1 MIDRPRHIAELRR
14 RLDQA
19 PIVALLGPRQCG
31 KTTLARLIAGNAETL
46 YLDLERPA
54 DRRRLEA
61 PMQALEGRSGLVVLD
76 EIQRMPELFE
86 ILRVLA
92 DDSHT
97 TARFLILGSASPYL
111 VRGVSESLAGRVAF
125 VDLGGFATDE
135 TGVDSLSK
143 LWLRGGFPRSYLAAG
158 DDESLEWREDF
169 ARTFLERDIPAL
181 GISIPAE
188 TMRRFWTMLAHMHAE
203 LWNGSAI
210 GRSLGISDKTARRHL
225 DLLSGA
231 YMVRVV
237 PPWFE
242 NLKKRQVKSPKIY
255 LRDSGLLHLFL
266 GIANR
271 DQLLG
276 HPKLGSSWEG
286 FVVEHIL
293 DRLSARRAYSWATHQ
308 GSELDLLVFHRG
320 RRLGFEVKFSD
331 APVLTRSMHIARDD
345 LELDSLW
352 VIHPG
357 ENSWPM
363 AKGIEAVA
371 FSGLLTRLEEL

>member
-1 MIDRPRHIAELRR
+1 
-14 RLDQA
+14 
-19 PIVALLGPRQCG
+19 
-31 KTTLARLIAGNAETL
+31 
-46 YLDLERPA
+46 
-54 DRRRLEA
+54 
-61 PMQALEGRSGLVVLD
+61 MQALEGRSGLVVLD

-92 DDSHT
+92 DDSRT
-97 TARFLILGSASPYL
+97 TARFLILGSASHDL

-125 VDLGGFATDE
+125 IDLGGFATDE
-135 TGVDSLSK
+135 IGIDSYSR

-158 DDESLEWREDF
+158 DDESLDWREDF
-169 ARTFLERDIPAL
+169 TRTFLERDIPGL

-188 TMRRFWTMLAHMHAE
+188 TLRRLWTMLAHMHAE
-203 LWNGSAI
+203 QWNGSAI
-210 GRSLGISDKTARRHL
+210 GRSLGISDKTARRQL
-225 DLLSGA
+225 DLLHGA
-231 YMVRVV
+231 YMVRVIQ
-237 PPWFE
+237 PWFE

-266 GIANR
+266 GIADR

-286 FVVEHIL
+286 FVVEHVL
-293 DRLSARRAYSWATHQ
+293 DRLGARRAYFWATHQ

-331 APVLTRSMHIARDD
+331 APVLTRSMHIAQDD

-357 ENSWPM
+357 
-363 AKGIEAVA
+363 
-371 FSGLLTRLEEL
+371 